1 MFAWACVPTYAASQ
15 TWGNP
20 SLRWSVQM
28 LEGSQWSVPWCCR
41 PGHSASC
48 PGAGARGRAVT
59 SAGCG
64 ERWAGSG
71 GSPAPP
77 RTSRG
82 RPWPGQSRRPAWSPH
97 QRRSLTEGEIRFMAP
112 LRVSEYISI
121 WKEAREHPED
131 EWKVIRKLNQTGSL
145 SLYSGLNMWLS
156 KSLWKKVDFFF
167 SANYKI
173 AMYWVVDGV

>member
-77 RTSRG
+77 RTWRG